1 MGVMLAPPLLDGTIP
16 AFYSTD
22 QGIEISIPF
31 SMNRVVSLNQVNGFY
46 VKIKTVQS
54 GNQLCSVY
62 VNKISGQG
70 NEIKIIIDE
79 DKEKFVPGQY
89 YKIQVAYVNDGT
101 IGYFS
106 SVAIGK
112 YTYKPEITI
121 NNLNKENLNSHTYT
135 YIGNYN
141 NADKTERIYSY
152 KFNLYNIEN
161 KLVDTSGDL
170 LHNSADDEPDRY
182 TFSQDLP
189 IGETHRVEYVVTTVN
204 NLIIKSP
211 KYRITQKK
219 SISPELNASVN
230 VSLNYDNGYI
240 SINLKANNEEE
251 LSTGFFIVSRAC
263 ENSNYQAWE
272 EIHRFS
278 LIAQGATRHLCKDFT
293 IEQGKNY
300 IYAVQQY
307 NNNGLYSNRIL
318 SDKIYADFEDAFLF
332 DGKRQLKIRYNPKVS
347 SFKKDLLET
356 KTDTI
361 GGKHPFIFRNGRV
374 YYSEFPISGL
384 ISYQMDE
391 ENLFLSEEDYGL
403 TEKTTNLTG
412 ENIAAERVFKM
423 KVLEWLT
430 NGEPKVYRSPAEG
443 NYVVRLMNS
452 SLSPN
457 DTVGRMLH
465 TFSSTAYEIAECNY
479 TTLGEMG
486 FITIEDQNVESL
498 QWETFE
504 FISRDKDGR
513 LVYAEPGENL
523 LKAGIQ
529 ARTLRIDNM
538 TPGDIITVGFS
549 NGDTQGIKIGITG
562 SYYIDTGVSI
572 NEIKLNTRSEGSM
585 TYSYNYVKEPVFNN
599 ISDVII
605 SEMPQHQF
613 IGEHDILTELL
624 YVWDSNAIN
633 EDGKQGNW
641 VKNPKVELIEIY
653 RIDIEKRPLQRSI
666 DENNSNIDSGIDNIL
681 KNRID
686 PFLIYEVG
694 KYTKKEE
701 DGPRPGYPQTK
712 FERKYYYDAF
722 NSKKDQTYEPYIL
735 LNESLISV
743 DEIEETSYLR
753 PGKLMKLK
761 SGNGVLVNLSYQMG
775 IIKYNIEDIA
785 TDAYNNN
792 NQNHYLYT
800 LGYAINRYNNL
811 QTKLEDL
818 LDENT
823 TEDVTTTIVE
833 EIEQTRAE
841 IKSAY
846 DIYIIELI
854 KGQKEDAR
862 RKGEIA

>member
-31 SMNRVVSLNQVNGFY
+31 SMNRVVSLNQVNGFQ

-62 VNKISGQG
+62 VEKISGQG
-70 NEIKIIIDE
+70 NEIKVIIDK

-89 YKIQVAYVNDGT
+89 YKVQVAYVNDGI

-112 YTYKPEITI
+112 YTHKPEVTI
-121 NNLNKENLNSHTYT
+121 NNLNKEILNSHTYT

-141 NADKTERIYSY
+141 NADKTERVYSY

-189 IGETHRVEYVVTTVN
+189 IGETHRVEYIVTTVN
-204 NLIIKSP
+204 NLIVKSP

-230 VSLNYDNGYI
+230 VSLNYNNGYI
-240 SINLKANNEEE
+240 NIDLKANNKEE

-263 ENSNYQAWE
+263 ENSNYQVWE

-278 LIAQGATRHLCKDFT
+278 LIAQEATRHLCKDFT

-318 SDKIYADFEDAFLF
+318 SNKIYADFEDAFLF

-443 NYVVRLMNS
+443 NFVVRLMNS

-504 FISRDKDGR
+504 FVSRDKDGK
-513 LVYAEPGENL
+513 LVYAESGENL
-523 LKAGIQ
+523 LEAGIQ

-538 TPGDIITVGFS
+538 MPGDVITVGFS
-549 NGDTQGIKIGITG
+549 NGDNQNIKIGITG

-572 NEIKLNTRSEGSM
+572 SEVKLNTRSSGSM

-599 ISDVII
+599 IADVTI

-613 IGEHDILTELL
+613 IGEHDILKELL
-624 YVWDSNAIN
+624 YVWDENAIDA
-633 EDGKQGNW
+633 DGNKGDW
-641 VKNPKVELIEIY
+641 IKNPKLELIEIY
-653 RIDIEKRPLQRSI
+653 KIGVEKRPLQRLDISKK
-666 DENNSNIDSGIDNIL
+666 EECV
-681 KNRID
+681 D
-686 PFLIYEVG
+686 PFLIYELG
-694 KYTKKEE
+694 TLTETK
-701 DGPRPGYPQTK
+701 GIAPGRPGQI
-712 FERKYYYDAF
+712 FEFSEYYDSH
-722 NSKKDQTYEPYIL
+722 NSVSSSVYEPYIVI
-735 LNESLISV
+735 NKNVISV
-743 DEIEETSYLR
+743 NETEEIEYTR
-753 PGKLMKLK
+753 PGKLSELK
-761 SGNGVLVNLSYQMG
+761 SGNGSLVNISYQMG
-775 IIKYNIEDIA
+775 IIEYTIEDIA
-785 TDAYNNN
+785 KKAYKDENH
-792 NQNHYLYT
+792 NHYLYD
-800 LGYAINRYNNL
+800 LGKAIFDYEDAL
-811 QTKLEDL
+811 DL
-818 LDENT
+818 LNKLLKDK
-823 TEDVTTTIVE
+823 E
-833 EIEQTRAE
+833 EAE
-841 IKSAY
+841 IDSQSTLATLPQEIAQARAALKDTY
-846 DIYIIELI
+846 NTYILELV